1 MATTSSDIERLFS
14 LTANLE
20 AQWKAEAKMALAC
33 QYGDRRSER
42 QAEILLELAV
52 KWAAADHDLSRAL
65 RLQAAEPNL
74 ELVR

>member
-1 MATTSSDIERLFS
+1 
-14 LTANLE
+14 
-20 AQWKAEAKMALAC
+20 MALAC

-52 KWAAADHDLSRAL
+52 KWAAADQDLSRAL

>member
-1 MATTSSDIERLFS
+1 MPTSPSNIERLFS

-52 KWAAADHDLSRAL
+52 KWAAADQDLARAL
-65 RLQAAEPNL
+65 RLQAAEPKL
-74 ELVR
+74 EVVR